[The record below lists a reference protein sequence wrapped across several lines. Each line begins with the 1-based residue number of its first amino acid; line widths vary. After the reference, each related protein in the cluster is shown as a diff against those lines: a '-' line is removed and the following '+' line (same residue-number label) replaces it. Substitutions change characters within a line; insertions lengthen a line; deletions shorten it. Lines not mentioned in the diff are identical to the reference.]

1 MWNHSLK
8 TFICLGRLVKQTL
21 EAVSFQILYLTSFK
35 KVFHNTVMCY
45 HPTTS
50 KVSVE
55 NDAEKISIKTAMIMW
70 IRKPVKFAATNNENV
85 V

>member
-1 MWNHSLK
+1 
-8 TFICLGRLVKQTL
+8 
-21 EAVSFQILYLTSFK
+21 
-35 KVFHNTVMCY
+35 MCY